1 MTDKLNKDF
10 LEGYTAGFKEA
21 SEYLFKKIEETS
33 PPKKEEIL
41 ISAEIAEYHKHSK
54 LFYLRNVFGNN
65 NQQMMRSKLENC
77 LKINKRIDFSIV
89 STIKLINVI
98 KLEDIRPGDLV
109 RCTGDDSWDSS
120 NKEKDWDLM
129 LVDRIEGDDIYLT
142 YWDKYNKLPE
152 SAKLIYSNW
161 KHWQV
166 SRPVG
171 KE

>member
-33 PPKKEEIL
+33 TPKKEEIL
-41 ISAEIAEYHKHSK
+41 VPAEIAEDCLGQVS
-54 LFYLRNVFGNN
+54 LRNVFGNK
-65 NQQMMRSKLENC
+65 NQHMRYSKDDKC
-77 LKINKRIDFSIV
+77 LKINKSGLWE
-89 STIKLINVI
+89 SKPTLKLINVI

-120 NKEKDWDLM
+120 NKEKDWSLM
-129 LVDRIEGDDIYLT
+129 LVDRIEGNDIHLT
-142 YWDKYNKLPE
+142 YWDEDHKLPD